1 MDFDFVTVLT
11 PWLFLLS
18 LGGYVYYRRLLVLWE
33 EREADNRSTQ
43 TKDVFANRLK
53 NAQKSSQNV

>member
-1 MDFDFVTVLT
+1 MDFDFVMVLT
-11 PWLFLLS
+11 ILLFLLS

-43 TKDVFANRLK
+43 AKDVFANRLK